1 MITNIVKSGHTILMD
16 TTFDVWPSELVNITY
31 REIIYLEKSVLDCFG
46 IWSPHTFFCS
56 FLFIY

>member
-31 REIIYLEKSVLDCFG
+31 REIIYLEKSVLDYFG
-46 IWSPHTFFCS
+46 I
-56 FLFIY
+56 